1 MSSVYVADFET
12 GISNNRDEAWVYMAG
27 LKKVGEGDVEIYYSI
42 DKFIKALKDITKE
55 EKSSITVWF
64 HNLQFD
70 GQFIIQ
76 QVKRD
81 TEISKI
87 GPKFQ
92 SITLKANKH
101 RIFFK
106 DSYPIVRCS
115 IKKLGKLFGIEKLD
129 SEYKQYLPNSEKV
142 IPDVEKDYLRRDVE
156 ILERTVLEIQR
167 NNIDGSQAAS
177 YGIREVK
184 RQMAQQT
191 RDKDVKAKL
200 ARAEIQELEA
210 GQIVY
215 KGRFGQLGYYN
226 NEQLRQAYRQGFN
239 VLNDKFVGKTL
250 DSQMDTDIID
260 DTFVKYLISNGV
272 QVEDIEN
279 AVEISLDVNSLY
291 LKVLRDY
298 KMPYGGIVDDLY
310 DWDAKRYIYDKQTK
324 DKDSKAIFVDVQIYG
339 RCKSKINPVQDIFEW
354 KDETGFVDAVLPYS
368 EFVMLNNAF
377 ENAKHLEYPDDM
389 WWCEAFEQQFVI
401 RSLQIHRVMTFY
413 NSYGMFDS
421 FVNKWYNI
429 KHGKKDFMQ
438 LISKSVLTN
447 TVGCIGRK
455 QDISLLD
462 IKAKVVYTD
471 YGVERYLG
479 QAADLHRDEEDKDK
493 IDKYLDEVTKN
504 VKNKEK
510 YVDIIVTDKQDVKIQ
525 QLDALAQYVP
535 VPAMVNSIGR
545 CITSWTALNFGD
557 RFIYSDTDQ
566 VHVLLSGSFEH
577 MEHPVVRKFDNNK
590 IVSTPAFLSETEIGG
605 FKIERVVQ
613 RARFL
618 KKKTYLEEQVDGDQY
633 TVTAGVPDSDTK
645 FSLDGLDGRTKFE
658 LGAKYKIL
666 EPHQIKG
673 GVGLWESDRTL

>member
-12 GISNNRDEAWVYMAG
+12 GISESRDEAWVYMAG
-27 LKKVGEGDVEIYYSI
+27 LKEVGGNNVDIYYSI
-42 DKFIKALKDITKE
+42 DKFIKALKDITKA
-55 EKSSITVWF
+55 EKQSITVWF
-64 HNLQFD
+64 HNLSFD
-70 GQFIIQ
+70 GQFILQ

-81 TEISKI
+81 ADITKL
-87 GPKFQ
+87 GPSMQ
-92 SITLKANKH
+92 SMTLKVGKY
-101 RIFFK
+101 RVFFK

-115 IKKLGKLFGIEKLD
+115 IKKLGRLFGIDKLD
-129 SEYKQYLPNSEKV
+129 SEYRQYLPDSENS
-142 IPDVEKDYLRRDVE
+142 IPDVEKSYLTRDVE
-156 ILERTVLEIQR
+156 ILERTVQQIID
-167 NNIDGSQAAS
+167 NNIDGSSAAS

-191 RDKDVKAKL
+191 RDKDIKAKL
-200 ARAEIQELEA
+200 ARAEIQELET

-239 VLNDKFVGKTL
+239 TLNPEFAGKDI
-250 DSQMDTDIID
+250 DSQIDTDVID
-260 DTFVKYLISNGV
+260 DTFVRYLISNGV
-272 QVEDIEN
+272 QVEEIEK
-279 AVEISLDVNSLY
+279 AIEISLDVNSLY

-310 DWDAKRYIYDKQTK
+310 DWDAERYIYDKQTK
-324 DKDSKAIFVDVQIYG
+324 DKDSKQIFVDVQIYG
-339 RCKSKINPVQDIFEW
+339 RCKSKINPVWDIFEV
-354 KDETGFVDAVLPYS
+354 KDEQGYVNAVLPYS
-368 EFVMLNNAF
+368 EFVMINNAF
-377 ENAKHLEYPDDM
+377 ENAKHLEYPDDL
-389 WWCEAFEQQFVI
+389 WWCEEFEQQFVI
-401 RSLQIHRVMTFY
+401 RALDIHRVMTFY
-413 NSYGMFDS
+413 SSYGMFDS

-429 KHGKKDFMQ
+429 KHGPKNFMQ

-447 TVGCIGRK
+447 TVGCIGRR

-462 IKAKVVYTD
+462 IRAKVVYTD
-471 YGVERYLG
+471 YGVEKYLG

-493 IDKYLDEVTKN
+493 IDKYLDDVTKDI
-504 VKNKEK
+504 KNKEK
-510 YVDIIVTDKQDVKIQ
+510 YVDIIVTDKKDVKLQ

-535 VPAMVNSIGR
+535 VPAIVNSIGR
-545 CITSWTALNFGD
+545 CITSWTAMQFGD

-577 MEHPVVRKFDNNK
+577 MEHPRVRKFDNNK

-605 FKIERVVQ
+605 FKIERVVS

-618 KKKTYLEEQVDGDQY
+618 KRKTYLEEQVDGDQY

-645 FSLDGLDGRTKFE
+645 FSLDGLDGRVKFE

-666 EPHQIKG
+666 EPHKIKG